1 MYSFCC
7 QKESSKLF
15 AKVPIVIWSQRVD
28 EISVC
33 EFFCGELTSNAQISI
48 FSHWFPLKTV
58 VNGTTEDLSWDS
70 TISQPLVHPPSAM
83 LGINGYAGRRALS
96 LRVVGWSTRHAGISC
111 DMIFLFIQSNIQ
123 GYLES
128 VYGVFPSSSTPK
140 KHDSIKYVRVTLG
153 LSIKICSQCFKPSL
167 GELSQNY
174 ICKSY
179 TEYNLFYRNL
189 YARGMDETTTLVLCC
204 KYLPTVFGEDYLGCK
219 KSRVFQPQFM
229 FQIFIGKSLQEN
241 IYNIFFRVSQTI
253 Q

>member
-1 MYSFCC
+1 MWYDFLVYSVEYPRIFGKCVWC
-7 QKESSKLF
+7 FSFLIHSK
-15 AKVPIVIWSQRVD
+15 
-28 EISVC
+28 
-33 EFFCGELTSNAQISI
+33 
-48 FSHWFPLKTV
+48 
-58 VNGTTEDLSWDS
+58 
-70 TISQPLVHPPSAM
+70 
-83 LGINGYAGRRALS
+83 
-96 LRVVGWSTRHAGISC
+96 
-111 DMIFLFIQSNIQ
+111 
-123 GYLES
+123 
-128 VYGVFPSSSTPK
+128 K

-241 IYNIFFRVSQTI
+241 IYIIFFSECLKPSNKSQSCGLFCWKVFI
-253 Q
+253 SFNESQCPFHPFSPLEKILYRNFSLKRIINKLAKPKI